1 MSLEPSRRPLA
12 DRSNRFFWLAIA
24 VITIL
29 AAGWRAWRIETPS
42 FDNDEVWQIV
52 HCETDLAKQWYRH
65 DNFPP
70 LYHWVVSL
78 VFAVAKTD
86 QAARWFSLA
95 CGVATIPLVGLL
107 GRRLGGAAAG
117 IAAAGLLAVSA
128 NHVLMSQ
135 LGRAYAPLI
144 LLATVTML
152 LAWRLREHDSWR
164 DWAAFIVAAWTL
176 VATHYFG
183 GVLLI
188 VLGVLL
194 LAEKGGKALG
204 RVIAAAVIL
213 AIAGLPLVG
222 SLRADLK
229 DSGEFF
235 HHVGFDAEAYAMGYL
250 WLVTGNTL
258 GPSVTDL
265 REMTSLGQK
274 REAIMAMAPWALLA
288 VAPVAVLLLA
298 AWGKLNRGDRVWI
311 AALVLAPPLVV
322 LAASSVVSTG
332 FTYRYYVWVI
342 VPLTAAMGVGASTMR
357 GRPLATIATG
367 LLIALG
373 IGATLN
379 RHFDAYYYE
388 NDFHAVA
395 ALIERLDE
403 ESLPPAVLGAP
414 LHYGRG
420 ALYGLPNDWLK
431 QPVSA
436 HPDAEQDWDEKLP
449 AFAREATPRKTAWL
463 VTQWFPKGHPQR
475 AVCEELVDRLDAEL
489 IDRVSSTVMVYRFTI
504 NRSTG
509 NQSAGD

>member
-1 MSLEPSRRPLA
+1 MSLDSPPPATSVRN
-12 DRSNRFFWLAIA
+12 DRLFWLAIT
-24 VITIL
+24 VIAIL
-29 AAGWRAWRIETPS
+29 AAGWRAWRLETPS

-70 LYHWVVSL
+70 LYHWAVSL
-78 VFAVAKTD
+78 VFAIAKTD
-86 QAARWFSLA
+86 QAARWFSLV
-95 CGVATIPLVGLL
+95 CGVATIPLIALL
-107 GRRLGGAAAG
+107 GRRLGGYAAG
-117 IAAAGLLAVSA
+117 IAAAGLLAISA

-144 LLATVTML
+144 LLATVTIL

-164 DWAAFIVAAWTL
+164 DWAAFVVAAWML

-194 LAEKGGKALG
+194 LAEKRGKSFG
-204 RVIAAAVIL
+204 RAIAAAIVL

-250 WLVTGNTL
+250 WLITGNTL
-258 GPSVTDL
+258 GPSVSDL
-265 REMTSLGQK
+265 REMTSLGQQ

-288 VAPVAVLLLA
+288 IAPVAVLLVA
-298 AWGKLNRGDRVWI
+298 AWGKLHRGDRVWI

-332 FTYRYYVWVI
+332 FTYRYYVWVV
-342 VPLTAAMGVGASTMR
+342 VPLTAALGVGASAMR
-357 GRPLATIATG
+357 GRPLIAIATG
-367 LLIALG
+367 LLLALG

-379 RHFDAYYYE
+379 RHLDSYYHE

-395 ALIERLDE
+395 ALIGRLDQ

-414 LHYGRG
+414 LHYGEG
-420 ALYGLPNDWLK
+420 ALYGLPDDWLK
-431 QPVSA
+431 LPVSA
-436 HPDAEQDWDEKLP
+436 HPGAEQDWSIKLP
-449 AFAREATPRKTAWL
+449 SFTRETAPRETAWL
-463 VTQWFPKGHPQR
+463 ITQWFPVGHPQR
-475 AVCEELVDRLDAEL
+475 SVCDELVERLDAEL
-489 IDRVSSTVMVYRFTI
+489 IQRVSSTVMVYRFAI
-504 NRSTG
+504 ERSAEG
-509 NQSAGD
+509 P